1 MINIQNLFF
10 NLDQESSPKR
20 IKSDFEIAEGASED
34 SDTSALD
41 NEDLSFHL
49 ATFEKSGKLGPL
61 LKALKNSLMAVQGTS
76 TECERSFSTSGLIV
90 TPMRTRIKFDLFN
103 AVLF

>member
-1 MINIQNLFF
+1 MKFLSLKISRLGNFPIPDIEKNF
-10 NLDQESSPKR
+10 P
-20 IKSDFEIAEGASED
+20 DFENPTSED